1 MENLIIPCK
10 SRLPV
15 VPPPSPT
22 PQPKQDTPLE
32 FTTRSFISL
41 SRKTHPRMVDAHLN
55 YLCNKGH
62 LGEAIAVL
70 DYVRQ
75 NGLKVRPNTYANLI
89 ESCIA
94 EDSIHLGRKVHAMVD
109 LVESLPLFVETK
121 LVSMYSKCG
130 CLKDARKVFDGMRER
145 NLYTWS
151 AMIGAYSREKRWREV
166 VDMFYLMV
174 EEGVMPDG
182 FLFPKILQ
190 ACGNAGDNRTGM
202 LIHSIVIRSG
212 ICSYKRV
219 RNSVLAVYAK
229 CGELNLARRL
239 FDSMEQ
245 KDTVTWNSLISGYCQ
260 KGEMKEA
267 YRLFDAMQEEGT
279 KPGLV
284 TWNLLIVSYCQ
295 MGNCNVAMELMKKME
310 SQGLVPDVF
319 TWTSLISGFGQNN
332 RRSQALDL
340 FREMLMLGI
349 KPNGVTLTS
358 AISTCASLQAL
369 NRGKEVHSVAIKM
382 GLGDNVLVGNSL
394 IDMYSKCEE
403 VEGARWVF
411 DVIKDKDA
419 YSWNSMIKGYF
430 NAGYCGKGHELF
442 LTMQESDVQPN
453 VITWN
458 VMISGYM
465 QNGDDDQA
473 INLFKRM
480 EKDGKIKR
488 NTASW
493 NSLVAGYAQNGQKD
507 KALGI
512 LRQMQSLHVPL
523 NSVTV
528 LSVLPSCANLIAI
541 NKVKEIHGCV
551 VRRDL
556 ESVLSVAN
564 SLIDTYAK
572 SGKIEY
578 SRRLFDRVT
587 LKDIITWNSM
597 IGGYI
602 WHGCHGSALDLYDL
616 MRQFGLKPNR
626 GTLVSILNAYSLAGL
641 VEEGKQVFS
650 SITEEHLIV
659 PALEH
664 YVAVVELYGHAGRLG
679 EAVEFIENMPLV
691 PEFSIWLALFSA
703 CRIHK
708 NIALAVLAAERLLE
722 FEVGSYSIYQLL
734 LQTFG
739 LYGKSEHSLKLKRL
753 EKDALA
759 RKLLGESWIIRE
771 NKVYRFIADQS
782 APYFEHLHSWLQ
794 EIEEKVRAFESYDRL
809 CIEEE
814 EKEESGQI
822 HSEKL
827 AIAFAFAGECRTPR
841 TIRIMKNLRM
851 CADCHRTAKYVTL
864 SYGCEIYLSDSKCL
878 HHFKD
883 GVCSCGDYW

>member
-15 VPPPSPT
+15 VVPPPPT
-22 PQPKQDTPLE
+22 PQPKQDTPLG
-32 FTTRSFISL
+32 FTTRPFISL
-41 SRKTHPRMVDAHLN
+41 SRKTHPRMADAHLN
-55 YLCNKGH
+55 YLCRKGH
-62 LGEAIAVL
+62 LREAIAVL
-70 DYVRQ
+70 DYVGQ
-75 NGLKVRPNTYANLI
+75 NGLKVRPNTYAKLV
-89 ESCIA
+89 ESCIT
-94 EDSIHLGRKVHAMVD
+94 ENSIQLGRKVHAMVD
-109 LVESLPLFVETK
+109 LVEVLPLFVETK
-121 LVSMYSKCG
+121 LVGMYAKCG
-130 CLKDARKVFDGMRER
+130 SLDDARKVFDGMLER

-151 AMIGAYSREKRWREV
+151 AIIGAYSREKRWREA
-166 VDMFYLMV
+166 VDMFYSMV

-190 ACGNAGDNRTGM
+190 ACGNAGDIRTGM
-202 LIHSIVIRSG
+202 LIHSIVIKSG
-212 ICSYKRV
+212 MFSHERV
-219 RNSVLAVYAK
+219 TNTVLAVYAK
-229 CGELNLARRL
+229 CGELNSARRL
-239 FDSMEQ
+239 FDSMEH

-260 KGEMKEA
+260 KGEMDEA
-267 YRLFDAMQEEGT
+267 YRLFDAMQKEGT

-284 TWNLLIVSYCQ
+284 TWNVLIAGYSQ
-295 MGNCNVAMELMKKME
+295 MGKYDVALELMSKME

-332 RRSQALDL
+332 RQSQALDL
-340 FREMLMLGI
+340 FREMLMVGI
-349 KPNGVTLTS
+349 KPNGVTITS
-358 AISTCASLQAL
+358 AISACTSLQAL
-369 NRGKEVHSVAIKM
+369 NRGKEVHSVAVKM

-394 IDMYSKCEE
+394 IDMYSKREE
-403 VEGARWVF
+403 LEAARWVF
-411 DVIKDKDA
+411 DVIKDKDV

-430 NAGYCGKGHELF
+430 NAGYGGKAHELF
-442 LTMQESDVQPN
+442 LTMQESDVRPN

-473 INLFKRM
+473 MNLFQRM
-480 EKDGKIKR
+480 EKDGKVKR

-493 NSLVAGYAQNGQKD
+493 NSLISGYTQNGQMD

-512 LRQMQSLHVPL
+512 FREMQSLHVSL

-556 ESVLSVAN
+556 ESVLSVSN

-587 LKDIITWNSM
+587 SKDIITWNSM

-602 WHGCHGSALDLYDL
+602 WHGCHRSALDLYDL

-626 GTLVSILNAYSLAGL
+626 GTFLSILNAYSLAGL
-641 VEEGKQVFS
+641 VEEGKRVFS
-650 SITEEHLIV
+650 TITEELLIV

-664 YVAVVELYGHAGRLG
+664 YIAMVELYGRAGRLG
-679 EAVEFIENMPLV
+679 EAVEFIENMPLE
-691 PEFSIWLALFSA
+691 PDFSIWLALFSA

-722 FEVGSYSIYQLL
+722 FEVGNHSIYQLL
-734 LQTFG
+734 SQTFG
-739 LYGKSEHSLKLKRL
+739 LYGKSEHALKLKRL

-759 RKLLGESWIIRE
+759 RKSPGESWIIKG
-771 NKVYRFIADQS
+771 NKVYRFIADCS
-782 APYFEHLHSWLQ
+782 TPYFEHLHSWLR
-794 EIEEKVRAFESYDRL
+794 EIEEKVRGFESYDRL

-814 EKEESGQI
+814 EKEETGRI

-827 AIAFAFAGECRTPR
+827 AIAFALAGKYRAPQ
-841 TIRIMKNLRM
+841 TIRIMKNSRM
-851 CADCHRTAKYVTL
+851 CVDCHKTAKYVTL